1 MAAKVRTAWA
11 DAGNDGEPRLASLAY
26 FALGDNAEEDARSYL
41 TDYYAFLGEET
52 AEMVASSAATDP
64 DQVQGYLA
72 AFEQA
77 GCDELI
83 MFPSSSD
90 PAQADLLAEATEPQG

>member
-1 MAAKVRTAWA
+1 MKADGHQNVRGEKVMVPHWVR
-11 DAGNDGEPRLASLAY
+11 
-26 FALGDNAEEDARSYL
+26 
-41 TDYYAFLGEET
+41 GEET